1 MFPDNLARLQAEHA
15 ESNYRLAKALGIHQ
29 TTIANW
35 RSGERRP
42 HPKHLAALA
51 EHYGCS
57 VEKLVGGDE
66 HAEKR

>member
-1 MFPDNLARLQAEHA
+1 MFPDNLARLQAEHG
-15 ESNYRLAKALGIHQ
+15 ESNYRLAKTLGIHQ

-51 EHYGCS
+51 EHYG
-57 VEKLVGGDE
+57 VTVDDLLAQEKDT
-66 HAEKR
+66 A